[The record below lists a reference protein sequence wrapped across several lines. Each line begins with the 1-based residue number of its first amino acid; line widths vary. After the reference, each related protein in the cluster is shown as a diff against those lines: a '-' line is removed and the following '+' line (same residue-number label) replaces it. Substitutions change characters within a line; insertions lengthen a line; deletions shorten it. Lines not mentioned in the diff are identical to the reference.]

1 MEMDGESLARQARDR
16 EDHLIDRLVFQ
27 HFFFL
32 LVEENLMVYLYIY
45 IYIMAGKRERDDY
58 KTCGKSLF
66 TLERAREKKR
76 VRSSFRDDAA

>member
-16 EDHLIDRLVFQ
+16 EDHLIDRLVFEQ
-27 HFFFL
+27 FFFL
-32 LVEENLMVYLYIY
+32 LVEENLMVYLY

-66 TLERAREKKR
+66 TLEGAREKKR